1 MQETFMT
8 TRRTRRSQE
17 EAPEE
22 QNIELEQAVEVEKQ
36 EEIAPTPAPEPE
48 PEPELSN
55 DVVVARAV
63 EKAKEIEERQI
74 KKTGKIFL
82 SDKDKKDFR
91 KFNDYIMNKLGLG
104 GTRSFKI

>member
-1 MQETFMT
+1 MT

-17 EAPEE
+17 EASEE
-22 QNIELEQAVEVEKQ
+22 QNIELEQAAEVEKQ
-36 EEIAPTPAPEPE
+36 EEIAPTPAPEPK
-48 PEPELSN
+48 PELSN
-55 DVVVARAV
+55 DIVVARAV

-91 KFNDYIMNKLGLG
+91 KFNDYIMNKLGLR

>member
-1 MQETFMT
+1 MT
-8 TRRTRRSQE
+8 TRKTSRSQE

-22 QNIELEQAVEVEKQ
+22 QNIELEQAVEVEEQ
-36 EEIAPTPAPEPE
+36 EEIVQTPAPEPK
-48 PEPELSN
+48 PELSN

-63 EKAKEIEERQI
+63 EKAKEIEEREV

>member
-1 MQETFMT
+1 MT

-22 QNIELEQAVEVEKQ
+22 QNIELEQTVEVEEQ
-36 EEIAPTPAPEPE
+36 EEITPAPVSEPEPEPE

-82 SDKDKKDFR
+82 SDRDKKDFR

>member
-8 TRRTRRSQE
+8 TRRTSRSQE

-22 QNIELEQAVEVEKQ
+22 QNIELEQAVEVEEQ
-36 EEIAPTPAPEPE
+36 EEIAQAPAPEPR
-48 PEPELSN
+48 PELSN

-63 EKAKEIEERQI
+63 EKAKEIEEREV

>member
-1 MQETFMT
+1 MT

-17 EAPEE
+17 ETPNE
-22 QNIELEQAVEVEKQ
+22 QNIELEQSVEVEEQ
-36 EEIAPTPAPEPE
+36 EEIAPAPAPINPEPE
-48 PEPELSN
+48 ISN
-55 DVVVARAV
+55 DVVVARAM
-63 EKAKEIEERQI
+63 EKAKEIEEKEV

-82 SDKDKKDFR
+82 SDRDKKDFR

>member
-1 MQETFMT
+1 MT

-36 EEIAPTPAPEPE
+36 EEIALPPAPE